1 MSDVEL
7 AAVESFALD
16 HTKVLAPYVRLIGVE
31 HGPKGDAISNF
42 DIRLVQP
49 NAGEIP
55 TAGLHTIEHT
65 IAALLRTRFNG
76 LIDISPFGCRTGF
89 HMIALGRAD
98 GRRGRRGDQV
108 VPHRHRRARRVVRR
122 AGHDRR
128 ELRQLPRPQP
138 ALREGVVEAGA
149 RAGHQHRR
157 LRSQRDRLVTR
168 PRRQASRTASRTASS
183 PASSPASTPALRAP
197 RRAAHAPR
205 APAPGSRRRRA
216 CGAHRPRRRAARR

>member
-7 AAVESFALD
+7 AEVESFALD

-65 IAALLRTRFNG
+65 IAALLRTRFDG

-89 HMIALGRAD
+89 HMIVWGEPTSQEVAAAIKSSLTDLVERVEWEDVPGTTAESCGNYRDHSLHSAKEWSK
-98 GRRGRRGDQV
+98 QV
-108 VPHRHRRARRVVRR
+108 LEQGISIDAF
-122 AGHDRR
+122 DRSVI
-128 ELRQLPRPQP
+128 
-138 ALREGVVEAGA
+138 A
-149 RAGHQHRR
+149 
-157 LRSQRDRLVTR
+157 
-168 PRRQASRTASRTASS
+168 
-183 PASSPASTPALRAP
+183 
-197 RRAAHAPR
+197 
-205 APAPGSRRRRA
+205 
-216 CGAHRPRRRAARR
+216 